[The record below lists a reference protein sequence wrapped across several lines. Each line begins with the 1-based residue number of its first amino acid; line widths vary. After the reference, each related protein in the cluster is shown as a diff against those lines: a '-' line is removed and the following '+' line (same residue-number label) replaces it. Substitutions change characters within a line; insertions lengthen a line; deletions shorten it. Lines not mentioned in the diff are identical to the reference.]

1 MSIISSQSL
10 RSYQVIQR
18 DFSAQG
24 VQVALKNGS
33 TLFYGVGGP
42 YTIDDVDHIM
52 IGDVWVLAG
61 QSNMRG
67 FAYFKDPW
75 THKSTEKL
83 IHDKTFHLFDM
94 TENWSVAKDPI
105 HELSKSIRNV
115 NYQIQDG
122 TVTNP
127 ELSLIRGGSL
137 ALSFAK
143 KYQELMKEKIGK
155 KLPVGLIASS
165 HGGVTL
171 DQWSPT
177 LLRNS
182 SQWQN
187 DTLYGAMLGRIQASG
202 SNSIAGILWYQGES
216 DTRNITLASTYKT
229 RMKSWIDHARTDLNN
244 KNLNVVQVQI
254 ARELA
259 EGDYD
264 LGWNLVRASQAALIE
279 KNIAAVSSVDC
290 PLDDRIHLSLKG
302 QYMIGNRVA
311 IAAYA
316 AINNKATTVSPYIQ
330 SVEYERG
337 NTSCPPALKLTFG
350 NVISFKKVQAPQ
362 GFSLHNHETG
372 GEEAAMIFNIIIYGN
387 KIRILLASEIGNRT
401 LDLYY
406 GYGKNPSSSNIVS
419 TGGMGLLTFGP
430 MKVTS

>member
-1 MSIISSQSL
+1 
-10 RSYQVIQR
+10 YQVIQR

-24 VQVALKNGS
+24 VQVALKNGT

-42 YTIDDVDHIM
+42 YTMDGAENIM
-52 IGDVWVLAG
+52 VGDVWVLAG

-75 THKSTEKL
+75 THKDTEKL

-94 TENWSVAKDPI
+94 TENWSVAKDPV

-115 NYQIQDG
+115 NYNIQDG

-127 ELSLIRGGSL
+127 ELPLIRGGSL

-143 KYQELMKEKIGK
+143 KYQELIEKDVGK
-155 KLPVGLIASS
+155 KVPVGLIASA

-177 LLRNS
+177 LLRDS
-182 SQWQN
+182 SQWKN
-187 DTLYGAMLGRIQASG
+187 DTLYGAMLGRIEASG
-202 SNSIAGILWYQGES
+202 SNKIAGILWYQGES

-229 RMKSWIDHARTDLNN
+229 RMKSWIDHARTDLNSS
-244 KNLNVVQVQI
+244 NLNVVQVQI

-259 EGDYD
+259 DGNYD
-264 LGWNLVRASQAALIE
+264 LGWSLVRAAQAALID
-279 KNIAAVSSVDC
+279 KNVATVSSVDC

-302 QYMIGNRVA
+302 QYMMGDRVA
-311 IAAYA
+311 IAAHA
-316 AINNKATTVSPYIQ
+316 VMNNKGTMVSPYIQ
-330 SVEYERG
+330 SVEYEKG
-337 NTSCPPALKLTFG
+337 NTSRPPALRLTFG
-350 NVISFKKVQAPQ
+350 NVSSFKKVEAPQ
-362 GFSLHNHETG
+362 GFSLHNTETG
-372 GEEAAMIFNIIIYGN
+372 IEEAIIFKTAIYGSTV
-387 KIRILLASEIGNRT
+387 RILLASEIGNKT

-406 GYGKNPSSSNIVS
+406 GYGKNPISNIVS
-419 TGGMGLLTFGP
+419 TGGMGLLTF
-430 MKVTS
+430 